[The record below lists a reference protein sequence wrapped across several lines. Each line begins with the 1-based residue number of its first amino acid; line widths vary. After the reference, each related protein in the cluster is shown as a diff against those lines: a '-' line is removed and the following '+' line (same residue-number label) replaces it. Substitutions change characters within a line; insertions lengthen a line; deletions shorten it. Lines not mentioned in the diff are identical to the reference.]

1 MTTML
6 TSTTRTETPAR
17 DELVL
22 LAAAY
27 SELLAASRASV
38 AAAAL
43 GETDPLVY
51 VRECLA
57 GHGQLPLA
65 GARPSRLLAQSAVPS
80 THRAGVA

>member
-6 TSTTRTETPAR
+6 TRTEEALTR

-43 GETDPLVY
+43 GEGDPLVY

-57 GHGQLPLA
+57 GHGQLPLT

-80 THRAGVA
+80 VHRAGVA